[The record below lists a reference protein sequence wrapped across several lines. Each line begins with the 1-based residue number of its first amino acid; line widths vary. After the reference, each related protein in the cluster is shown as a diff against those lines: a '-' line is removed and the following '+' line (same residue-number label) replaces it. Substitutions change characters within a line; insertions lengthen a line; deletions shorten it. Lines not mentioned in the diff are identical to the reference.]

1 MSPADIV
8 PIKVEEKILL
18 HLLCHD
24 PSRIDE
30 FNAPM
35 ELAQEG
41 IADAIGINR
50 THIPRSMKR
59 LMEMGLIQ
67 EVSRHV
73 HGARRKRKVYYLN
86 SKGATA
92 AKEIS
97 YRVLNSIVLVKE
109 NNTLVERTLGEIR
122 DNFPDGMGLLDLIGS
137 LIPVGVFDPASFME
151 NSEGGSKKGEEYCMY
166 PEEIPKAKR
175 FCGRKKELFRIREQ
189 LVIDDI
195 QMIVITGIAG
205 IGKTSVAMQ
214 IVEEIKGEMHI
225 FHHRFREFDTLRKIG
240 MEFAFFL
247 AKAGYPELPQYL
259 DSTVSLDIDS
269 ALKITLNTLKDFK
282 ALFVLDDYQKCSPRI
297 SAFVY
302 EALKKIRPLTNIK
315 FMIIGR
321 ERPSAYDRTEAV
333 VGNNI
338 FELKLK
344 GLSKEDSRLMLG
356 LGPDDEELLTDIYR
370 ITEGHPL
377 SIELIGSGD
386 REKATKG
393 MKDVS
398 RYIHEEIFSILSPEE
413 KRIMELASV
422 FRRPFPPEFLFIDEK
437 VSFDH
442 IDSMLEKY
450 LLLEGKDGIEQ
461 HDLIREFLTRRINP
475 SLKNRYHKWAAG
487 LYLKR
492 DDSKDSLEA
501 VYHLMKAGDFRNA
514 LDEVKEK
521 GMGIMADHH
530 FEEFLNILEVL
541 EDKDLS
547 PEDLASILHFKGDI
561 YIYWLMFPQAMEC
574 FKKEMEISKRIG
586 DEARLLEAEQSY
598 KRAKDHA
605 LY

>member
-1 MSPADIV
+1 MSPAEIV

-59 LMEMGLIQ
+59 LMELGLIQ

-73 HGARRKRKVYYLN
+73 QGARRKRKVYYLN
-86 SKGATA
+86 QNGAAT

-97 YRVLNSIVLVKE
+97 SRVLNSRVLVKE

-122 DNFPDGMGLLDLIGS
+122 DNVPEGMSLLDLIGC
-137 LIPVGVFDPASFME
+137 LIPVGVFDPASYME
-151 NSEGGSKKGEEYCMY
+151 SSNTDGKKGEEFCVY
-166 PEEIPKAKR
+166 PEDIPKAKQ
-175 FCGRKKELFRIREQ
+175 FCGRKKELFQIREQ
-189 LVIDDI
+189 LGIDEV
-195 QMIVITGIAG
+195 QMITITGIAG
-205 IGKTSVAMQ
+205 IGKTSVAMR
-214 IVEEIKGEMHI
+214 IVEEMQGNVHI

-240 MEFAFFL
+240 REFAFFL

-297 SAFVY
+297 SAFVH
-302 EALKKIRPLTNIK
+302 EALKKIRPLTNVK

-321 ERPSAYDRTEAV
+321 ERPSCYDRTEAV

-338 FELKLK
+338 FELKLQ

-356 LGPDDEELLTDIYR
+356 LGTDDEELLSDIYR

-377 SIELIGSGD
+377 SIELIGSGGRD
-386 REKATKG
+386 KAPKG

-398 RYIHEEIFSILSPEE
+398 RYIHEEIFSKLNAEE
-413 KRIMELASV
+413 KRILELASV
-422 FRRPFPPEFLFIDEK
+422 FRRPFPPEYLFIDEE

-442 IDSMLEKY
+442 IDSLLEKY
-450 LLLEGKDGIEQ
+450 LLFEGKDGIEQ
-461 HDLIREFLTRRINP
+461 HDLIREFLIRRVNP
-475 SLKNRYHKWAAG
+475 SLKNRYHTWVAG
-487 LYLKR
+487 LYLEE

-514 LDEVKEK
+514 LNEVKEK
-521 GMGIMADHH
+521 GMDIMADHH

-541 EDKDLS
+541 EDKDIS
-547 PEDLASILHFKGDI
+547 QMELASILHFKGEI

-574 FKKEMEISKRIG
+574 FEQEMAISRKIG
-586 DEARLLEAEQSY
+586 DEVRLEEAEKSY

>member
-1 MSPADIV
+1 MSPAEIV

-73 HGARRKRKVYYLN
+73 QGARRKRKVYYLN
-86 SKGATA
+86 GKGAIA

-97 YRVLNSIVLVKE
+97 SRVLNSRVLVKE

-122 DNFPDGMGLLDLIGS
+122 DNVPEGMGLLDLIGS
-137 LIPVGVFDPASFME
+137 LIPVGVFDPSSFLE
-151 NSEGGSKKGEEYCMY
+151 NSDAVGENGGEYCVH
-166 PEEIPKAKR
+166 PKDIPKAKR
-175 FCGRKKELFRIREQ
+175 FCGRKKELFQIREQ
-189 LVIDDI
+189 LIIDEV

-214 IVEEIKGEMHI
+214 IVEEMKGKAHI

-240 MEFAFFL
+240 REFAYFL

-297 SAFVY
+297 SAFVH
-302 EALKKIRPLTNIK
+302 EALKKIRPLTNVK

-321 ERPSAYDRTEAV
+321 ERPSCYDRTEAV

-338 FELKLK
+338 FELKLQ
-344 GLSKEDSRLMLG
+344 GLTKEDSRLMLG
-356 LGPDDEELLTDIYR
+356 LGPDDEELLADIYR

-377 SIELIGSGD
+377 SIELLGSGD
-386 REKATKG
+386 RGKASRS

-398 RYIHEEIFSILSPEE
+398 RYIHEEIFSKLSAEE
-413 KRIMELASV
+413 KRIMELASI
-422 FRRPFPPEFLFIDEK
+422 FRRPFLPEFLFIDEN

-442 IDSMLEKY
+442 IDSLLEKY

-461 HDLIREFLTRRINP
+461 HDLIREFLIRRINP
-475 SLKNRYHKWAAG
+475 SLKNRYHKWAAEQ
-487 LYLKR
+487 YLKG

-501 VYHLMKAGDFRNA
+501 VYHLMKAGDFSDA
-514 LDEVKEK
+514 LKEVKEK
-521 GMGIMADHH
+521 GTDIMANHH

-541 EDKDLS
+541 EDKDISLS
-547 PEDLASILHFKGDI
+547 DRGSILHFKGEI

-574 FKKEMEISKRIG
+574 FELEMDISREID
-586 DEARLLEAEQSY
+586 DEVRFQEAETSY